1 MSDLIYLVL
10 SVLFFAAFIG
20 MTYAFERLREK
31 KQ

>member
-20 MTYAFERLREK
+20 MTYAFERLREHK
-31 KQ
+31 